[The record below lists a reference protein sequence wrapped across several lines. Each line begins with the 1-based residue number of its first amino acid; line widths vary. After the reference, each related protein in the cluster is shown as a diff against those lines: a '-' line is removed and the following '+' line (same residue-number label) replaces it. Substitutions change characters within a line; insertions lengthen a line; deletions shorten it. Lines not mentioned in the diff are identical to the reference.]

1 MEINHSVIPTVFV
14 ELGKWGDWRWMQE
27 HPSWAHT
34 LFVFNDNE
42 EQFDAYVKGHPA
54 GFTPGAGNAFARPW
68 RKFNPPKSA
77 GIPTGRNGVGYTVLD
92 SATKEKIDQALTLI
106 YDLLKKFYYQNLVF
120 SADKTGTTLGTDYFK
135 VDDEVRQY
143 IFGRLSQTPD
153 EWKQFIADRKLQKFR
168 ELQQKIADAH
178 AKGIPTDASNA
189 GIEILRK
196 ELKAIFR
203 LGRF

>member
-1 MEINHSVIPTVFV
+1 MRINHSVIPTVFTDY
-14 ELGKWGDWRWMQE
+14 GKWGDWAWMQTA
-27 HPSWAHT
+27 PAWAHT

-42 EQFDAYVKGHPA
+42 EQFDAFVNGLPR
-54 GFTPGAGNAFARPW
+54 GFTPGAGNAIARPW

-92 SATKEKIDQALTLI
+92 SATKEKIDQALTLV
-106 YDLLKKFYYQNLVF
+106 YDLSKKFYYQYLVF
-120 SADKTGTTLGTDYFK
+120 SADETRTSLGTGTFK

-143 IFGRLSQTPD
+143 IFDRLSQTPD

-168 ELQQKIADAH
+168 ELRQSIEDAH
-178 AKGIPTDASNA
+178 AQGIPTDASNPK
-189 GIEILRK
+189 IEILRD

-203 LGRF
+203 LGQF